1 MALSALQ
8 LAQLA
13 LHGAAFLCGII
24 CASALTVT
32 QGQFGGHCMLYGEVR
47 PNGSKLMLAA
57 DSPASLCYFVSAVAV
72 VAALAAFSALLHS
85 IYSCCVDDGLWDRTW
100 LGVALVASAFIL
112 FFLMVVACILEAG
125 INALCRSMLQ
135 MKLVPSCR
143 DAQDRVWVAADS
155 SRFYDN
161 LYSTKATAWV
171 NFFFWGLLLAVLLL
185 QRRQDAPFRLLS
197 RRDPEWSAETE
208 AIIGGRG
215 PRH

>member
-47 PNGSKLMLAA
+47 PNGSTLMLAA

-72 VAALAAFSALLHS
+72 VAALAAFSALLHG

-100 LGVALVASAFIL
+100 LGVALAASAFIL
-112 FFLMVVACILEAG
+112 FFLMVAACILEVG
-125 INALCRSMLQ
+125 TNALCRSVLQ
-135 MKLVPSCR
+135 MKLVRSCR
-143 DAQDRVWVAADS
+143 DAQNRAWEAADS

-161 LYSTKATAWV
+161 LYSAKATAWV